1 MDSRKRLTENV
12 AALTIL
18 QLLHYATPLITMPYL
33 VRILDPAQFGLLS
46 FAQGIALYLS
56 VLTDY
61 GFDLSATRA
70 IATNRDNLTA
80 IAQIM
85 WSTICAKT
93 LLMVVCGLILL
104 VLVGV
109 VPQLH
114 NAAPVHFVSFLY
126 VIGTAFF
133 PIWLFQGT
141 EKIKLAAIMMGVARL
156 LTIPALFLFVHHP
169 ADYVR
174 AAAIQASVEVIASAF
189 AWPVIL
195 LHLKVRWV
203 RPSFR
208 GIIDGFVHAWPLFLS
223 GSAFYVSTSSTT
235 VLLGLVSD
243 KAQVG
248 YYSAAEKLV
257 RAVIAALNPLTQAL
271 FPHVMAVKAKSS
283 LQALQLL
290 RKSFRVVGGVS
301 LSLSLIIFLTAHP
314 VCRIT
319 LGPSFSPTIPILRAL
334 SPLPVLF
341 GLIGVFGTQTLL
353 TFQMDRTVS
362 RIMLAAAA
370 LGAPLTLILSWRLAG
385 LGAAVAS
392 AIVAATMV
400 VFMIAALKNRG
411 LRVWR
416 SSDPKLE
423 EVLS

>member
-12 AALTIL
+12 AALTML
-18 QLLHYATPLITMPYL
+18 QLLHYAAPLITVPYL

-70 IATNRDNLTA
+70 IATNRDSLTA
-80 IAQIM
+80 IALIF
-85 WSTICAKT
+85 WSTVCAKAF
-93 LLMVVCGLILL
+93 LMVVCGVVLL
-104 VLVGV
+104 VLVGM

-141 EKIKLAAIMMGVARL
+141 EKIKLAAIMMGTARL
-156 LTIPALFLFVHHP
+156 LTIPALFLFVRHP

-195 LHLKVRWV
+195 LHLKIRWV
-203 RPSFR
+203 RPS
-208 GIIDGFVHAWPLFLS
+208 IKEIVNGFVQAWPLFLS

-243 KAQVG
+243 KRQVG

-257 RAVIAALNPLTQAL
+257 RAAIAALNPVTQAL
-271 FPHVMAVKAKSS
+271 FPHVMVVKAKSS
-283 LQALQLL
+283 LRAFQLL
-290 RKSFRVVGGVS
+290 RKSFRLLGS
-301 LSLSLIIFLTAHP
+301 LSLALSVIIFLTARP
-314 VCRIT
+314 VCRVT
-319 LGPSFSPTIPILRAL
+319 LGSSFSPSISILRAL
-334 SPLPVLF
+334 SPLAVLF

-353 TFQMDRTVS
+353 TFQMDRAVS
-362 RIMLAAAA
+362 KIMLAAAA
-370 LGAPLTLILSWRLAG
+370 LGAPLTLALSWRLGG
-385 LGAAVAS
+385 LGAAFAS
-392 AIVAATMV
+392 TIVAATTV
-400 VFMIAALKNRG
+400 VFMMAALNSRG
-411 LRVWR
+411 LRVWS
-416 SSDPKLE
+416 SSDANLE
-423 EVLS
+423 EILS